1 VLSFCLETYSAREMI
16 PTTYTP
22 NTARSKLLKDICDS
36 PTKIDIVVIVAKL
49 DENMEDRSLNFF

>member
-1 VLSFCLETYSAREMI
+1 MI

-49 DENMEDRSLNFF
+49 DENMEDRSWNFFLNE

>member
-1 VLSFCLETYSAREMI
+1 MI

-49 DENMEDRSLNFF
+49 DENKKDISWNFFK